1 MRVLKCGNQL
11 VDGVRD
17 VFVRGE
23 AWEDMVVGRKAYGF
37 SLANT
42 ACVGA
47 PDIKTAVVFW
57 GASDVPS
64 L

>member
-1 MRVLKCGNQL
+1 MRVLKPGDQF
-11 VDGVRD
+11 VDGARD
-17 VFVRGE
+17 VFMRGE
-23 AWEDMVVGRKAYGF
+23 TWENMDVGEETVSL
-37 SLANT
+37 SLANMT
-42 ACVGA
+42 CVGT

>member
-1 MRVLKCGNQL
+1 MQVLKRGDKF

-17 VFVRGE
+17 VFVRVE
-23 AWEDMVVGRKAYGF
+23 AWEDMVVGEEMNGF
-37 SLANT
+37 ALANT
-42 ACVGA
+42 VCVGA
-47 PDIKTAVVFW
+47 PDIKTALVFW

>member
-1 MRVLKCGNQL
+1 MRVLKCRNQF
-11 VDGVRD
+11 VDGARD

-23 AWEDMVVGRKAYGF
+23 AWEDMVVGEEAYGY

-47 PDIKTAVVFW
+47 PDIKTEVVFW
-57 GASDVPS
+57 A
-64 L
+64 